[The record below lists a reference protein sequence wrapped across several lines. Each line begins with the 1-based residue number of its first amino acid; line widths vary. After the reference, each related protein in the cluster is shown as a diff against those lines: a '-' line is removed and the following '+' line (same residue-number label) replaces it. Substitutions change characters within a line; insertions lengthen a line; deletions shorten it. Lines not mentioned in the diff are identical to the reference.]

1 LRGIDKPAM
10 QTSLSLL
17 NKRRFLPLFVTQY
30 LNAFNDNF
38 FKMAMVVLIT
48 YTIVKGGEAEEAYY
62 NAWAGAIFILPFF
75 ILSAVSGQLADS
87 IDKVRVIRWVKTAEI
102 GIMIVGAAGI
112 WLHNI
117 PLMFLALFSMG
128 VHSTFFGPIKYGI
141 LPQHLGDDEV
151 LGGTGLVEAGTY
163 IAILTGTIVGG
174 ILPPEVSAIG
184 VILVA
189 LVGRVTAQFVPP
201 APPEADA
208 PSSKIDWN
216 LFRSSWRL
224 VRDTMHVPRLF
235 LAIIAISFFWAIGAV
250 LAAQFP
256 PMVKSGLGGDQTV
269 ATLFTGI
276 FSIGVA
282 IGSILINRIL
292 KGKVSAAW
300 SPASVIGMGFFVLL
314 LWWCVKGWVPVA
326 GTLGPDGTLLNYRQ
340 FLSIAQ
346 GDMILAAL
354 LGISVA
360 GGMFVVPLYAFL
372 TTTVEK
378 SQTARTI
385 AANNIVN
392 SGAMVIGT
400 LIYGALAA
408 VGVSIADTL
417 FLIAAACSVSA
428 WIAWKLHKACD

>member
-1 LRGIDKPAM
+1 M